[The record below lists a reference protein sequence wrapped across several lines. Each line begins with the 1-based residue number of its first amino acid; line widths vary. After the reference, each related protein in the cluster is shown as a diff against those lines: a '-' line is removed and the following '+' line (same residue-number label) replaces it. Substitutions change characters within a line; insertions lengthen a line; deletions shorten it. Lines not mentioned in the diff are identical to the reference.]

1 MNIRSEKP
9 QDYAAVHLVNEAA
22 FETSA
27 EANLVDILRKEA
39 QPIISLVAEERSIVV
54 GHILFSPVTLSNHP
68 DCKIMG
74 LGPMAVLPE
83 QQQKGIGAAL
93 IHSGLEEC
101 KRLAYGAVVVLGH
114 TGYYPR
120 YGFVPAVLYGIT
132 CEYDV
137 PPEVFMVIEL
147 QPGYLQDVH
156 GIVQYHPAFNTV

>member
-54 GHILFSPVTLSNHP
+54 GHILFSPVTLSDHP
-68 DCKIMG
+68 DYKIMG